1 MCISVFYLA
10 FLKMPR
16 VTIFLL
22 LLLLFIKINGF
33 VLQKSNNSVENE
45 GDAGSLR
52 IIRSSQFLFH
62 FFDFCFFFKSE
73 HDSNIRLWW
82 WWFPSNEENPTTQ
95 VFSAPKCFIYWLDL
109 NDVLQLTQLT
119 VVIYNFL

>member
-16 VTIFLL
+16 VTFLL

-52 IIRSSQFLFH
+52 IIRSSCKKGLH
-62 FFDFCFFFKSE
+62 NS
-73 HDSNIRLWW
+73 
-82 WWFPSNEENPTTQ
+82 
-95 VFSAPKCFIYWLDL
+95 CFISLIF
-109 NDVLQLTQLT
+109 VSSSRVSMIQK
-119 VVIYNFL
+119 